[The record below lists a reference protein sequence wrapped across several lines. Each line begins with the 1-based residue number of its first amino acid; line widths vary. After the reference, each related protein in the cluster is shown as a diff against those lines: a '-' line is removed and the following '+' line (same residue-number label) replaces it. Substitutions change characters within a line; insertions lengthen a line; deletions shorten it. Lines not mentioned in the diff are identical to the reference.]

1 MRKVLALAMA
11 SVVLSASAFVAAPGS
26 AQPGSAQ
33 PEGPATAPLPE
44 PQPEP
49 RRSFPDWLT
58 ELRGEAERRGV
69 SAGTLDATLAQV
81 RLLDEVIA
89 LDRKQPEFSQTF
101 WQYLDRRITPQRIER
116 ARRLLTEH
124 RGLLEATQRRFGVQP
139 RFVVAFWALE
149 SNFGDFTGSHS
160 AVSALATLA
169 FDDRRSGF
177 FREQLLALLQSID
190 DGDIPAAA
198 TGSWAGALGQPQFI
212 PTTYRRFGVDG
223 DGDGRRDLWGSL
235 ADVFASTANYLAAS
249 GWDEER
255 TWGREVRLP
264 ANFDL
269 TLSGLETQKPLA
281 EWKRLGVRDAGGGAL
296 PSADLSASLLLPG
309 GVAGGP
315 ALLVYPNFRTIMT
328 WNRSILYAVA
338 VGHLADRIAGAGPFR
353 AVPPAN
359 DVALS
364 RTELMEIQDRLGRLG
379 FDIGDPDGVV
389 GPRTRRA
396 IMSFQQEA
404 RLPADGYPTGALLDT
419 VRRLPAQ

>member
-1 MRKVLALAMA
+1 MRMRMVLAPAMA
-11 SVVLSASAFVAAPGS
+11 SLVLAASVVVASPAAG
-26 AQPGSAQ
+26 Q
-33 PEGPATAPLPE
+33 PEGPRPAAASVVEPE
-44 PQPEP
+44 
-49 RRSFPDWLT
+49 RSFPDWLA
-58 ELRGEAERRGV
+58 ELRSEAEGRGV
-69 SAGTLDATLAQV
+69 SAGTLDATLGRA

-101 WQYLDRRITPQRIER
+101 WQYLDKRVTPQRIER
-116 ARRLLTEH
+116 ARRLLVEH
-124 RGLLEATQRRFGVQP
+124 GGLLAATQRRFGVQP

-149 SNFGDFTGSHS
+149 SNFGDVTGSHS

-212 PTTYRRFGVDG
+212 PTTYRRYGVDG

-249 GWDEER
+249 GWDGER

-269 TLSGLETQKPLA
+269 TLSGLEMQKPLA
-281 EWKRLGVRDAGGGAL
+281 EWQRLGVRGADGRAL
-296 PSADLSASLLLPG
+296 PVADLSASLLLPG
-309 GVAGGP
+309 GVAAGP

-338 VGHLADRIAGAGPFR
+338 VGHLADRIAGGGPFR
-353 AVPPAN
+353 AVPPVN
-359 DVALS
+359 EVALS
-364 RTELMEIQDRLGRLG
+364 RGELMEIQDRLGRLG

-396 IMSFQQEA
+396 IMTFQQEA
-404 RLPADGYPTGALLDT
+404 RMPADGYPTGALLDS
-419 VRRLPAQ
+419 VRRPPAHLPAQ

>member
-1 MRKVLALAMA
+1 MRVRMVLAPAVASLVLA
-11 SVVLSASAFVAAPGS
+11 ASAVVAAPVAGQQDGPTS
-26 AQPGSAQ
+26 AVA
-33 PEGPATAPLPE
+33 PAPE
-44 PQPEP
+44 PE
-49 RRSFPDWLT
+49 RSFPDWLA
-58 ELRGEAERRGV
+58 ELRSEAQRRGV
-69 SAGTLDATLAQV
+69 SAGTLDAALGQA
-81 RLLDEVIA
+81 RLLEEVVA

-101 WQYLDRRITPQRIER
+101 WQYLDKRVTPQRIER
-116 ARRLLTEH
+116 ARRLLAEH

-235 ADVFASTANYLAAS
+235 ADVFASAANYLAAS
-249 GWDEER
+249 GWDGER

-269 TLSGLETQKPLA
+269 TQSGLETQKPLA

-309 GVAGGP
+309 GVAAGP

-338 VGHLADRIAGAGPFR
+338 VGHLADRIAGAGPLR

-359 DVALS
+359 EVALS
-364 RTELMEIQDRLGRLG
+364 RSELMEIQDRLGRLG

-396 IMSFQQEA
+396 IMTFQQEA
-404 RLPADGYPTGALLDT
+404 RMPADGYPTGALLDS
-419 VRRLPAQ
+419 VRRPPAHLPAQ

>member
-1 MRKVLALAMA
+1 MRLAVIVRAFATVVLA
-11 SVVLSASAFVAAPGS
+11 ASAAGLAPSAAGAQPADAAAVAAP
-26 AQPGSAQ
+26 
-33 PEGPATAPLPE
+33 E
-44 PQPEP
+44 
-49 RRSFPDWLT
+49 RSFADWLNG
-58 ELRGEAERRGV
+58 LRSEAASRGV
-69 SAGTLDATLAQV
+69 SAATLDATLGRA

-101 WQYLDRRITPQRIER
+101 WQYLDKRVTAQRIER
-116 ARRLLTEH
+116 ARRLLDDH
-124 RGLLEATQRRFGVQP
+124 RGLLEATYQRFGVQP
-139 RFVVAFWALE
+139 RFLVAFWALE

-160 AVSALATLA
+160 AVSAIATLA
-169 FDDRRSGF
+169 FDDRRAGF

-212 PTTYRRFGVDG
+212 PTTYRRFAVDG

-249 GWDEER
+249 GWDGER

-264 ANFDL
+264 ASFDL

-281 EWKRLGVRDAGGGAL
+281 EWQRLGVRGADGRAL
-296 PSADLSASLLLPG
+296 PAVDLSASLVLPG
-309 GVAGGP
+309 GIAGGP

-338 VGHLADRIAGAGPFR
+338 VGHLADRIAGGEPFR

-364 RTELMEIQDRLGRLG
+364 RSELIEIQDRLGRLG
-379 FDIGDPDGVV
+379 FDVGDTDGVV
-389 GPRTRRA
+389 GPKTRRA
-396 IMSFQQEA
+396 IMTFQQEA
-404 RLPADGYPTGALLDT
+404 RLPADGYPDGTLLDT
-419 VRRLPAQ
+419 VRRVPAQ

>member
-1 MRKVLALAMA
+1 MRMVLALAMA
-11 SVVLSASAFVAAPGS
+11 SVVLSASAFGAA
-26 AQPGSAQ
+26 PGSAQ
-33 PEGPATAPLPE
+33 PEGPAPAAAPLPV
-44 PQPEP
+44 PE
-49 RRSFPDWLT
+49 RSFPDWVA

-69 SAGTLDATLAQV
+69 SAGTLDATLGQA

-101 WQYLDRRITPQRIER
+101 WQYLDKRVTPQRIDR
-116 ARRLLTEH
+116 ARRLLAEH

-249 GWDEER
+249 GWDDER

-281 EWKRLGVRDAGGGAL
+281 EWKRLGVRDADGRAL

-338 VGHLADRIAGAGPFR
+338 VGHLADRIAGAEPFR

-396 IMSFQQEA
+396 IMTFQQEA

>member
-1 MRKVLALAMA
+1 MRMALTSAAAIALLALPAGVHA
-11 SVVLSASAFVAAPGS
+11 QAIDAPPTS
-26 AQPGSAQ
+26 
-33 PEGPATAPLPE
+33 ATAPE
-44 PQPEP
+44 
-49 RRSFPDWLT
+49 RSFPEWLA
-58 ELRGEAERRGV
+58 EVRNEAARRGV
-69 SAGTLDATLAQV
+69 SPRTLDATLPNA

-89 LDRKQPEFSQTF
+89 LDRKQPEFGQTF
-101 WQYLDRRITPQRIER
+101 WQYLDKRVTPQRIER
-116 ARRLLTEH
+116 ARRLIGEH
-124 RGLLEATQRRFGVQP
+124 DALLRAIHGRFGVQP
-139 RFVVAFWALE
+139 RFIVAFWALE
-149 SNFGDFTGSHS
+149 SNFGDFTGSHP
-160 AVSALATLA
+160 AVSAIATLA

-190 DGDIPAAA
+190 EGDVPAAA

-212 PTTYRRFGVDG
+212 PTTYRRHGVDG

-249 GWDEER
+249 GWDGER

-264 ANFDL
+264 QNFDL

-281 EWKRLGVRDAGGGAL
+281 EWQRLGVRDVDGRAL
-296 PSADLSASLLLPG
+296 PAADLSASLVLPG

-338 VGHLADRIAGAGPFR
+338 VGHLADRIAGGEPFR

-364 RTELMEIQDRLGRLG
+364 RTELMEIQDRLGQLG

-396 IMSFQQEA
+396 IMTFQQEA
-404 RLPADGYPTGALLDT
+404 RLPADGYPNGALLEE
-419 VRRLPAQ
+419 VRRVPAQ

>member
-1 MRKVLALAMA
+1 MRTVLSKAIGSMVLAASLALLA
-11 SVVLSASAFVAAPGS
+11 PACACAQAADPPPT
-26 AQPGSAQ
+26 AAAE
-33 PEGPATAPLPE
+33 PE
-44 PQPEP
+44 
-49 RRSFPDWLT
+49 RSFPEWLA
-58 ELRGEAERRGV
+58 EVRSEAERRGV
-69 SAGTLDATLAQV
+69 SARTLDATLAHA

-101 WQYLDRRITPQRIER
+101 WQYLDKRVTPQRIER
-116 ARRLLTEH
+116 ARLLLAEH
-124 RGLLEATQRRFGVQP
+124 RGLLDATQRRFGVQP

-149 SNFGDFTGSHS
+149 SNFGDFTGSHP

-212 PTTYRRFGVDG
+212 PTTYRRFAVDG
-223 DGDGRRDLWGSL
+223 DGDGRRDLWGSH
-235 ADVFASTANYLAAS
+235 ADVFASAANYLAAS
-249 GWDEER
+249 GWDGER

-264 ANFDL
+264 PNFDL

-281 EWKRLGVRDAGGGAL
+281 EWQRLGVRDVDGRSL
-296 PSADLSASLLLPG
+296 PAVDLSASLLLPG
-309 GVAGGP
+309 GIAGGP
-315 ALLVYPNFRTIMT
+315 ALLVYTNFRTIMT

-338 VGHLADRIAGAGPFR
+338 VGHLADRIAGGGPFR

-389 GPRTRRA
+389 GPKTRRA
-396 IMSFQQEA
+396 IMTFQQEA
-404 RLPADGYPTGALLDT
+404 RLPADGYPTGAVLDQ
-419 VRRLPAQ
+419 VRRVPAQVPAQ